1 MLMQYQQFK
10 KITKTVSI
18 FKNSCS
24 KVLLVVSLFEK
35 FNVYEQGLL
44 NFTFLY
50 QNTCFVS
57 LVNKKIL
64 ITL

>member
-35 FNVYEQGLL
+35 FNVYE
-44 NFTFLY
+44 
-50 QNTCFVS
+50 
-57 LVNKKIL
+57 
-64 ITL
+64 